1 MSDPN
6 GGAESAPVAVTP
18 EPVTPEPLRP
28 LRRTLLHQ
36 SWLDVAFVHW
46 AVDPASVGGLLPR
59 GVRPD
64 VYEGATYVGLI
75 ALRMHRVG
83 WLALPGVPYFGNFP
97 ETNVRLY
104 SVDERGRRGVVFRSF
119 EASRLL
125 PVLIARLGFR
135 LPYMWAEMSVHR
147 RGDGVDYATRRRWP
161 RAEGSGGAHARLGL
175 RIGERIAEPSGL
187 EDFLTARWGMHS
199 DRHGKTL
206 YLPNVHP
213 RWRLHRAEL
222 LHLDENLITAAGLP
236 APAAPPVSVLFSPG
250 VPVRFG
256 APA

>member
-1 MSDPN
+1 VTP
-6 GGAESAPVAVTP
+6 EPETP

-28 LRRTLLHQ
+28 VRRTLLNQ

-46 AVDPASVGGLLPR
+46 AVAPETVGGLLPR

-64 VYEGATYVGLI
+64 VYEGSTYVGLI
-75 ALRMHRVG
+75 AFRMHRVG
-83 WLALPGVPYFGNFP
+83 WFGLPGVPYFGNFP

-135 LPYMWAEMSVHR
+135 LPYMWADMSVR
-147 RGDGVDYATRRRWP
+147 RRADVIDYATRRRWP
-161 RAEGSGGAHARLGL
+161 RPRGSAGAHARISL
-175 RIGERIAEPSGL
+175 RVGERIAEPTPL
-187 EDFLTARWGMHS
+187 EHFLTARWGLHG
-199 DRHGKTL
+199 DRYGRSI
-206 YLPNVHP
+206 YLPNAHP
-213 RWRLHRAEL
+213 PWSLHRARL
-222 LHLDENLITAAGLP
+222 LHLDENLITVAGLP
-236 APAAPPVSVLFSPG
+236 RPAAPPVSVLFSPG

-256 APA
+256 SPA